1 MGNLQSISIYQ
12 EQTKIE
18 LDTKLREIYNE
29 AMSLYIELQALE
41 KQINMQKNNLQNN
54 LALLNAEQDKFK
66 LGESSVFM
74 VNTRENAYLSAEIN
88 LIELISKQQTMNN
101 LNLFTSFAPKG
112 NENKATGIKSQ
123 TWSKSKRFTMIQI

>member
-1 MGNLQSISIYQ
+1 MLYEYLKEHNRSIKIPIFYRKQMGNLQSISIYQ

-88 LIELISKQQTMNN
+88 LIELISKQQIT
-101 LNLFTSFAPKG
+101 LVKYLYYA
-112 NENKATGIKSQ
+112 NEL
-123 TWSKSKRFTMIQI
+123 